1 MQNRA
6 QRVAERID
14 VRLGD
19 RGRKWKYEF
28 VAIVEILYSAHALT
42 FKGR

>member
-1 MQNRA
+1 MGNRA

-19 RGRKWKYEF
+19 KGRKWKNEF
-28 VAIVEILYSAHALT
+28 VAMVPLPQDLVD
-42 FKGR
+42 G